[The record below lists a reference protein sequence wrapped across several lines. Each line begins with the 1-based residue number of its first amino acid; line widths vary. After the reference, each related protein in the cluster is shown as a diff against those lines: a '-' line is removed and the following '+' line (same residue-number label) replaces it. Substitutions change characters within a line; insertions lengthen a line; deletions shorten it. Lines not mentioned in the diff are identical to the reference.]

1 MRTLQQIIHE
11 LSQIPAGS
19 LVVRNDRNE
28 TRYLYSYS
36 QHGLRHFPTVP
47 SELLSEA
54 LHLNDLRFLLEEEL
68 KFYFQQLL
76 SSEVKKIKKTIKTNR
91 QRCLAR
97 IIANHRPYPE
107 THTIYTPH
115 GDFVASK
122 TEALISMQLIQ
133 MKVKFY
139 YEKRLQI
146 TKDYAIFPDFTLIIN
161 GQEYYYEHLGK
172 MHEASYRANWQKR
185 LKDYHSVGIYEGD
198 RLFTTTEYNNCVD
211 MVKIQE
217 ELEAFIQSKM

>member
-1 MRTLQQIIHE
+1 MRTLQQLIHE

-19 LVVRNDRNE
+19 LVIRNDRNE

-47 SELLSEA
+47 PDLIPIA
-54 LHLNDLRFLLEEEL
+54 LHLNDLCFLLQEEL
-68 KFYFQQLL
+68 AFYFQQLQ
-76 SSEVKKIKKTIKTNR
+76 SSEIKKIKKTIKDQR
-91 QRCLAR
+91 QQCLAR
-97 IIANHRPYPE
+97 IIADHRPYPE
-107 THTIYTPH
+107 THTIYTLH
-115 GDFVASK
+115 GDFVSSK
-122 TEALISMQLIQ
+122 TEALISMILMQ

-161 GQEYYYEHLGK
+161 GKEYYYEHLGK
-172 MHEASYRANWQKR
+172 MHDPTYRTSWQKR
-185 LKDYHSVGIYEGD
+185 LQDYHSIGIYEGD

-211 MVKIQE
+211 MLQIRN
-217 ELEAFIQSKM
+217 ELESFIQSKM